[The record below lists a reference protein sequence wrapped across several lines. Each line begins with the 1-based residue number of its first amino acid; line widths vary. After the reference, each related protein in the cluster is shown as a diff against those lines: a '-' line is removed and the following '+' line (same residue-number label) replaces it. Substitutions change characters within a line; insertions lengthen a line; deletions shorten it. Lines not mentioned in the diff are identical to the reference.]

1 MVGPSRSTSPRSRPQ
16 LLPDS
21 PKLTSLPSSFTR
33 TSTSPTS
40 PVTYTLILDTYGSLT
55 NCTIT
60 DTASPSW
67 YHAWY
72 DLPCNNASPSPFHLS
87 WGWDYPGD
95 FTVLTVESFP
105 ASGPRLKAFFG
116 YDIIRMRSCLARCI
130 IPIRGI
136 IRRSKLGEGG
146 IEMGE
151 MLAWGRDKR

>member
-1 MVGPSRSTSPRSRPQ
+1 MRLSIFSIFTALSTAVFAHP
-16 LLPDS
+16 
-21 PKLTSLPSSFTR
+21 TAEANSLQARTNGWAIKNFTR

-105 ASGPRLKAFFG
+105 ASGPRLQAFFG
-116 YDIIRMRSCLARCI
+116 YDHPNA
-130 IPIRGI
+130 
-136 IRRSKLGEGG
+136 KLPGTVYYPDQGYNTPQ
-146 IEMGE
+146 
-151 MLAWGRDKR
+151 

>member
-21 PKLTSLPSSFTR
+21 PKRTSLPSSFTR

-105 ASGPRLKAFFG
+105 ASGPRLQAFFG
-116 YDIIRMRSCLARCI
+116 YDHPNA
-130 IPIRGI
+130 
-136 IRRSKLGEGG
+136 KLPGTVYYPYLGYNTPP
-146 IEMGE
+146 
-151 MLAWGRDKR
+151 